1 MEKILIEL
9 QDDIIIEA
17 DASTLPK
24 PQGTAN
30 DGLELVSAA
39 TEAAFNK
46 QPVKLPK
53 PFGDLIKKTLA
64 NIGNSVKEAME
75 EVSNDTNLASE
86 AKIELGLKLSA
97 QGKIYIVNIDGD
109 ATLKIS
115 MTIKHNN

>member
-1 MEKILIEL
+1 MKKILIEL
-9 QDDIIIEA
+9 EDGIIVEA
-17 DASTLPK
+17 DADTLPK
-24 PQGTAN
+24 SQ
-30 DGLELVSAA
+30 DRLDLVSAA
-39 TEAAFNK
+39 SEADFNS
-46 QPVKLPK
+46 QPLRLPK
-53 PFGDLIKKTLA
+53 PFGSLIKKTLT

-86 AKIELGLKLSA
+86 AKIELGLKFSA